1 MFLGLVSLCHW
12 SSVLVT
18 LSSLK
23 LRTQSF
29 FACVLFY
36 SFLFYIG
43 VQLINDVV
51 FVLGVE
57 QSHLVIHIHVILN
70 TWRQFSKEISKYIHN
85 PFQVLHRGVFLCPAC
100 LKLCFTWLCIRDKKV
115 TRCKFAVLNKPDE
128 KHMVIAQ
135 WKMRR
140 AQALKPWE
148 SEFKSN
154 SARS

>member
-1 MFLGLVSLCHW
+1 MLI
-12 SSVLVT
+12 T

-43 VQLINDVV
+43 VQLINDVA

-70 TWRQFSKEISKYIHN
+70 TRRQFSKEISKYIHN
-85 PFQVLHRGVFLCPAC
+85 PF
-100 LKLCFTWLCIRDKKV
+100 
-115 TRCKFAVLNKPDE
+115 
-128 KHMVIAQ
+128 
-135 WKMRR
+135 
-140 AQALKPWE
+140 
-148 SEFKSN
+148 
-154 SARS
+154 